1 VVVLVERGARTITL
15 EMVYD
20 EVKKL
25 REEVR
30 YLEDLL
36 EAVLLRGLPE
46 VELSPEELEEIRK
59 SVEEMRR
66 GEYVSIEELK
76 EAISRT

>member
-1 VVVLVERGARTITL
+1 MERGAKTVTL

-25 REEVR
+25 REEVH

-59 SVEEMRR
+59 SIEEMRR
-66 GEYVSIEELK
+66 GEYVNIEELE

>member
-1 VVVLVERGARTITL
+1 MERGARTITL

>member
-1 VVVLVERGARTITL
+1 VERGAKTVTL

-25 REEVR
+25 REEVH

-59 SVEEMRR
+59 SIEEMRR
-66 GEYVSIEELK
+66 GEYVNIEELE

>member
-1 VVVLVERGARTITL
+1 MERGARTITL

-66 GEYVSIEELK
+66 GRYVSIAK
-76 EAISRT
+76 IRSRSGNSYL